1 VSLSSSKRGHNRK
14 CFLCLMYKDV
24 PMTEAISHQHLLR
37 LALTTSANQYDFYLK
52 AANAAETPQVKA
64 LLMVLAEVEGELV
77 ERIRLMMT
85 TGILDVIEEVA
96 KDSFHYDEPDPTP
109 FGMDRTPFSRSNPD
123 TDPRL
128 FVCNRALEK
137 EFSGFTFYKSI
148 SSRAKS
154 EIIRRLFEYFASIK
168 SQQISRIRRVCV
180 TF

>member
-1 VSLSSSKRGHNRK
+1 MS
-14 CFLCLMYKDV
+14 DA
-24 PMTEAISHQHLLR
+24 TSHQHLLK

-64 LLMVLAEVEGELV
+64 LLMVLAETEGELI

-85 TGILDVIEEVA
+85 TGILDVVEEVA
-96 KDSFHYDEPDPTP
+96 KETFSYEDPDPTP
-109 FGMDRTPFSRSNPD
+109 FGMDRTPFAESNPD

-137 EFSGFTFYKSI
+137 EFSGYTFYKSI

-154 EIIRRLFEYFASIK
+154 ELIRRVFEYLAFIK
-168 SQQISRIRRVCV
+168 SKQIERIRKVCV

>member
-1 VSLSSSKRGHNRK
+1 MS
-14 CFLCLMYKDV
+14 DA
-24 PMTEAISHQHLLR
+24 TSHQHLLKV
-37 LALTTSANQYDFYLK
+37 ALTTTANQYDFYLK

-64 LLMVLAEVEGELV
+64 LLMVLAETEGELI

-85 TGILDVIEEVA
+85 TGILDVVEEVA
-96 KDSFHYDEPDPTP
+96 KETFSYEDPDATP
-109 FGMDRTPFSRSNPD
+109 FGMDRTPFAESNID

-128 FVCNRALEK
+128 YVCNRALEK

-154 EIIRRLFEYFASIK
+154 ELIRRVFEYLAFIK
-168 SQQISRIRRVCV
+168 SKQIERIRKVCV

>member
-1 VSLSSSKRGHNRK
+1 MS
-14 CFLCLMYKDV
+14 
-24 PMTEAISHQHLLR
+24 EATSHQHLLK
-37 LALTTSANQYDFYLK
+37 LALTTAANHYDFYLK

-64 LLMVLAEVEGELV
+64 LLMVLAETEGELI

-85 TGILDVIEEVA
+85 TGILDVVEEVA
-96 KDSFHYDEPDPTP
+96 KGSFTYDDPDPTP
-109 FGMDRTPFSRSNPD
+109 FGMDRTPFAESNID

-128 FVCNRALEK
+128 YVCNRALEK

-154 EIIRRLFEYFASIK
+154 ELIRRVFDYLASIK
-168 SQQISRIRRVCV
+168 SQQITRIRKVCV

>member
-1 VSLSSSKRGHNRK
+1 MSEV
-14 CFLCLMYKDV
+14 
-24 PMTEAISHQHLLR
+24 TSHQHLLR
-37 LALTTSANQYDFYLK
+37 MALTTTANQYDFYLK

-64 LLMVLAEVEGELV
+64 LLMVLAETEGELI

-85 TGILDVIEEVA
+85 TGVLDIVEEVV
-96 KDSFHYDEPDPTP
+96 KEDFSYENPDPTP
-109 FGMDRTPFSRSNPD
+109 FGMDRTPFAESNID

-128 FVCNRALEK
+128 YVCNRALEK

-154 EIIRRLFEYFASIK
+154 EMIRRVFDYLAFIK
-168 SQQISRIRRVCV
+168 SEQIERIRKVCV

>member
-1 VSLSSSKRGHNRK
+1 MS
-14 CFLCLMYKDV
+14 
-24 PMTEAISHQHLLR
+24 EATSHQHLLK
-37 LALTTSANQYDFYLK
+37 LALTTTANQYDFYLK

-64 LLMVLAEVEGELV
+64 LLMVLAETEGELI

-85 TGILDVIEEVA
+85 TGILDVVEEVV
-96 KDSFHYDEPDPTP
+96 KESFTYEEPNPTP
-109 FGMDRTPFSRSNPD
+109 FGMDRTPFASSNPD

-154 EIIRRLFEYFASIK
+154 EMVRRVFEYLAFIK
-168 SQQISRIRRVCV
+168 SKQIERIRKVCA

>member
-1 VSLSSSKRGHNRK
+1 MS
-14 CFLCLMYKDV
+14 
-24 PMTEAISHQHLLR
+24 EATSHQQHLLK

-64 LLMVLAEVEGELV
+64 LLMVLAETEGELI

-85 TGILDVIEEVA
+85 TGLLDVVEEVA
-96 KDSFHYDEPDPTP
+96 KETFSYEEPDPTP
-109 FGMDRTPFSRSNPD
+109 FGMDRTPFATSTPD

-148 SSRAKS
+148 SARAKS
-154 EIIRRLFEYFASIK
+154 ELIRRVFEYLAFIK
-168 SQQISRIRRVCV
+168 SEQIERIRKVCV

>member
-1 VSLSSSKRGHNRK
+1 MS
-14 CFLCLMYKDV
+14 
-24 PMTEAISHQHLLR
+24 EATSHQHLLK
-37 LALTTSANQYDFYLK
+37 LALTTSANHYDFYLK

-64 LLMVLAEVEGELV
+64 LLMVLAETEGELI

-85 TGILDVIEEVA
+85 TGILDVVEEVA
-96 KDSFHYDEPDPTP
+96 KGTFTYDDPDPTP
-109 FGMDRTPFSRSNPD
+109 FGMDRTPFAESNID

-128 FVCNRALEK
+128 YVCNRALEK

-154 EIIRRLFEYFASIK
+154 ELIRRVFDYLASIK
-168 SQQISRIRRVCV
+168 SQQIIRIRKVCV

>member
-1 VSLSSSKRGHNRK
+1 MSES
-14 CFLCLMYKDV
+14 
-24 PMTEAISHQHLLR
+24 ISHQNLLK
-37 LALTTSANQYDFYLK
+37 LALTTTANQYDFYLK

-64 LLMVLAEVEGELV
+64 LLMVLAETEGELI

-85 TGILDVIEEVA
+85 TGILDVVEEAA
-96 KDSFHYDEPDPTP
+96 KGSFSYNDPDPTP
-109 FGMDRTPFSRSNPD
+109 FGMDRTPFSESNID

-128 FVCNRALEK
+128 FVCNKALEK

-154 EIIRRLFEYFASIK
+154 ELTRRVFDYLAFIK
-168 SQQISRIRRVCV
+168 SEQIARIRKVCN